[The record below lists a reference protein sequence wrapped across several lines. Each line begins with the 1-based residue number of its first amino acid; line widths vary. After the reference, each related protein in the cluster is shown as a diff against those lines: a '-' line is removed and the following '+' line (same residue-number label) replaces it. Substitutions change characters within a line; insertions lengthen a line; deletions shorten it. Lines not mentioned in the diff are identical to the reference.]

1 MSTETEKLPIY
12 IEGPQIQTRLED
24 VAAAFRRLAMLRLA
38 EAELP
43 RLIADAQAEA
53 DAACLALG
61 LSGDHRDV
69 GRLGAPVPARP
80 EVTAELIA
88 RFTAGGEDVPATEG
102 GPMPPAGGKPREH
115 EQDATD
121 SAPRA
126 ADARREPEHEHPAA
140 ESPAADETESAG
152 DPTPA
157 EAEAHTPAEG
167 VVEPEGGSVPPPG
180 SPLTPRTGPSSEG
193 AKCEPAPVRPDA
205 ERRGGRPLGDV
216 SQACLRVLE
225 LAHPHA
231 ATAADIVTASGYSL
245 DKVRGRLYAL
255 SSAGRISRDDSRGEP
270 MWTLAVE
277 DEAPVVTAALA
288 ASGVLP

>member
-1 MSTETEKLPIY
+1 MSAETEKLPLY

-43 RLIADAQAEA
+43 GLIAAAQAEA

-80 EVTAELIA
+80 EVTAELIE
-88 RFTAGGEDVPATEG
+88 RFTAAAEDVPATEG
-102 GPMPPAGGKPREH
+102 GPMPPAGGKPREY

-126 ADARREPEHEHPAA
+126 ADARREPDEEHPAA
-140 ESPAADETESAG
+140 ESPAAGENESAG
-152 DPTPA
+152 GSTPE

-167 VVEPEGGSVPPPG
+167 AVEAEGGSVPPSA
-180 SPLTPRTGPSSEG
+180 SPLTR
-193 AKCEPAPVRPDA
+193 PAAAP

-216 SQACLRVLE
+216 SQACLRMLE
-225 LAHPHA
+225 LAHPYP
-231 ATAADIVTASGYSL
+231 ATAADIVAGSGYSL
-245 DKVRGRLYAL
+245 DKVRARLYAL
-255 SSAGRISRDDSRGEP
+255 SSSGRIIRDDSRGEP
-270 MWTLAVE
+270 LWILAA
-277 DEAPVVTAALA
+277 DEPAPVVSAALA
-288 ASGVLP
+288 AAGEVAL

>member
-1 MSTETEKLPIY
+1 MSTETEKLPLY

-38 EAELP
+38 EVQLPALIEEAE
-43 RLIADAQAEA
+43 AEA

-61 LSGDHRDV
+61 LTADHREVD
-69 GRLGAPVPARP
+69 RLGATVPARP
-80 EVTAELIA
+80 EVTAELIE
-88 RFTAGGEDVPATEG
+88 RFTAAAEDVPATEG

-126 ADARREPEHEHPAA
+126 ADARREPEEHPAA
-140 ESPAADETESAG
+140 ESPAAGETESPG
-152 DPTPA
+152 GSTPE

-167 VVEPEGGSVPPPG
+167 AVEAGGVPSTPPA
-180 SPLTPRTGPSSEG
+180 SPLTR
-193 AKCEPAPVRPDA
+193 PAAPP

-225 LAHPHA
+225 IAHPHA

-255 SSAGRISRDDSRGEP
+255 SSAGRISRDDSKGEP
-270 MWTLAVE
+270 LWTLVT
-277 DEAPVVTAALA
+277 DEPAPVVSAALA
-288 ASGVLP
+288 AGGEVAP

>member
-43 RLIADAQAEA
+43 ALIAAAQAEA

-69 GRLGAPVPARP
+69 GGRGTPAVASSDFAPSDEGPECEPPPRDAAAILIRNFQSTNESAGVRASAEAGSGHPVEVVEPEGGAP
-80 EVTAELIA
+80 IA
-88 RFTAGGEDVPATEG
+88 PGSPLT
-102 GPMPPAGGKPREH
+102 
-115 EQDATD
+115 QD
-121 SAPRA
+121 
-126 ADARREPEHEHPAA
+126 
-140 ESPAADETESAG
+140 ESAG
-152 DPTPA
+152 DRTPE

-167 VVEPEGGSVPPPG
+167 AVEAEGGSVPPSA
-180 SPLTPRTGPSSEG
+180 SPLTR
-193 AKCEPAPVRPDA
+193 PAVAP

-255 SSAGRISRDDSRGEP
+255 SSAGRIVRDDSKGEP
-270 MWTLAVE
+270 LWTLAI
-277 DEAPVVTAALA
+277 DEPPPVVSAALA
-288 ASGVLP
+288 AAGEVAP